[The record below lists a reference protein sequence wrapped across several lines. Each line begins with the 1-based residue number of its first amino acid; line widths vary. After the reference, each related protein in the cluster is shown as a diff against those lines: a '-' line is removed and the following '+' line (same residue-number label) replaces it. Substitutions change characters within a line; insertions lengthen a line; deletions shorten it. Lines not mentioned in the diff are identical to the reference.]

1 MLIFLSS
8 SSRSVTISKS
18 GPLVWSPT
26 LLTKSRQVR
35 AETRGDRPIER
46 QTNRQQP
53 RQAIL
58 GKIGRSL
65 GICYFMWEACPGHD
79 SPARTAQH
87 CTVQYNRRRPTL
99 PAGVLPVPS
108 QRRGAKISHVHSAP
122 NDGTGAMWLPVQA
135 RQQARYLQSRRLA
148 VIVSGVVA
156 TAPGRVFSPISTA
169 PCPHVRSA
177 RMPLSKAR
185 QMLCRACSRR

>member
-79 SPARTAQH
+79 SPATDCSALYSTVQQAPANSPSRGSP
-87 CTVQYNRRRPTL
+87 CTVPTTRRQDFSRPLCAQGRYWCHVAAGPGTSTGPLSSKPSAGSDRLWGRCHSPWPRILSYLDCAL
-99 PAGVLPVPS
+99 PSCSLRA
-108 QRRGAKISHVHSAP
+108 
-122 NDGTGAMWLPVQA
+122 D
-135 RQQARYLQSRRLA
+135 A
-148 VIVSGVVA
+148 VIQGTPNVVQ
-156 TAPGRVFSPISTA
+156 S
-169 PCPHVRSA
+169 
-177 RMPLSKAR
+177 M
-185 QMLCRACSRR
+185 